1 MLLAHVLQIL
11 YSTTED
17 LFDIWYLSFSMCGHF
32 LYASSYQLRQLCSSS
47 LELGISLFNPRKD
60 FLDIF
65 GQSGAMAQR
74 ACKATGP
81 FIWSWI
87 CHINLFFSPNLDLS
101 LVYELETLVFVTADF
116 VDSII
121 SISAGLAAVVLC
133 QTLGPVDFFE
143 WSHVEA
149 VAAPCLLQPVEGC
162 HHCCRPR
169 GDLVNLPLFLLFK
182 ALRCLADIPLH

>member
-1 MLLAHVLQIL
+1 MSLSLLFWKAVI
-11 YSTTED
+11 YMYFT
-17 LFDIWYLSFSMCGHF
+17 I
-32 LYASSYQLRQLCSSS
+32 
-47 LELGISLFNPRKD
+47 FNPWKD

-74 ACKATGP
+74 ACKTIGP

-87 CHINLFFSPNLDLS
+87 CHFNLFFSANLDLS
-101 LVYELETLVFVTADF
+101 LVYELDTLVFVTADL

-121 SISAGLAAVVLC
+121 SISAGLAAVVLR

-143 WSHVEA
+143 WSHEEA
-149 VAAPCLLQPVEGC
+149 VVAPCLLQPVEGC

-169 GDLVNLPLFLLFK
+169 SDLVNLPLLLLFK
-182 ALRCLADIPLH
+182 ALSGKTFTTLRADFVWLPSSCQISLFVLPLLLV